1 MFIFFTHGKK
11 PNSEQEQP
19 PLAHDTARTALLL
32 NEARNA
38 TCSLTVEIHAWAI
51 IKNKL
56 LSASEILMVHV
67 TLLFPSH
74 SWYYT
79 P

>member
-1 MFIFFTHGKK
+1 MKVASALRNVYFLTHGKN

-38 TCSLTVEIHAWAI
+38 TCSLTVEIHARAI
-51 IKNKL
+51 R
-56 LSASEILMVHV
+56 
-67 TLLFPSH
+67 
-74 SWYYT
+74 
-79 P
+79 